1 MRGFSG
7 AAVPVRCALLML
19 LTVVGLGTVFAGAA
33 AADVTLSPDHTEAG
47 ARDVAVTFR
56 VTNDDPADPVVA
68 VRVDLPT
75 ARPLV
80 DPQPSSPPGWQVAT
94 TATGIEWTGGPV
106 AAEPVDLV
114 LRVGRMPDGAGP
126 VRFRTTQTSRSG
138 AVVEWSD
145 LVVPGRPAPAHAAL
159 ELPYGAPRP
168 AVPVGGHHDHDQAA
182 RDVAAGLPA
191 TPSPGATAAWTIGVG
206 IALAALVALGIRELG
221 KWQAARFAA
230 HRESGDGTA
239 EERQAPDLP
248 VTSGATHPAPS
259 GAGGARDV
267 TPRAGRERSR

>member
-1 MRGFSG
+1 MRGIGG
-7 AAVPVRCALLML
+7 AVAPLRRALLL
-19 LTVVGLGTVFAGAA
+19 ILAVVGLGTVFAGAA

-47 ARDVAVTFR
+47 AREVAVTFR
-56 VTNDDPADPVVA
+56 VSNDDPADPVVA

-106 AAEPVDLV
+106 GAEPVDLV
-114 LRVGRMPDGAGP
+114 LRVGRMPEGAGP

-145 LVVPGRPAPAHAAL
+145 LVVPGRPAPTHAAL

-191 TPSPGATAAWTIGVG
+191 TPSSGATAAWTVGVG
-206 IALAALVALGIRELG
+206 IAVAALVALGIRELG

-230 HRESGDGTA
+230 HREGGGETA
-239 EERQAPDLP
+239 EERQAPDVP
-248 VTSGATHPAPS
+248 VASESTHPAPS
-259 GAGGARDV
+259 GAGGAREV
-267 TPRAGRERSR
+267 TPRAGRDRSR

>member
-1 MRGFSG
+1 MRGFGG
-7 AAVPVRCALLML
+7 AAVPVRCALLMV
-19 LTVVGLGTVFAGAA
+19 LTLVGLGMVFAGAA
-33 AADVTLSPDHTEAG
+33 VADVTLTPDHTEAG

-56 VTNDDPADPVVA
+56 VTNDDPGDPVVA
-68 VRVDLPT
+68 LRVDLPT
-75 ARPLV
+75 GRPLV
-80 DPQPSSPPGWQVAT
+80 DPQASSPAGWQVAT
-94 TATGIEWTGGPV
+94 TASGIEWTGGPV
-106 AAEPVDLV
+106 GSEPVDLV

-126 VRFRTTQTSRSG
+126 VRFRATQTSRSG

-145 LVVPGRPAPAHAAL
+145 LVVPGRPAPAHTAL

-206 IALAALVALGIRELG
+206 VALAVLVALGIRELG

-230 HRESGDGTA
+230 HRESGGGTA
-239 EERQAPDLP
+239 QERQAPDGP
-248 VTSGATHPAPS
+248 VSSGATHPAPS

-267 TPRAGRERSR
+267 TPRAERDRSR